1 MAGGDLDCACWLPG
15 SKSSRLDRMSE
26 SAPIPLLKS
35 GGWLLLRMVVIA
47 VLAVAAITLIRYV
60 T

>member
-1 MAGGDLDCACWLPG
+1 
-15 SKSSRLDRMSE
+15 MSE